1 MKKKIW
7 FCHKIAHILFIKFQK
22 TQWKFQTP
30 TKNYNTLSITLQL
43 LQEGETLVSISM
55 KQKPMFIE
63 CVEFIPL
70 LLMASFSRPGRRFIY
85 TFAFASN
92 QFFLKSAKA
101 FFLIL
106 SLLSFNATFS
116 VWKNI
121 CVSVC
126 VCIVYI
132 WSIHQQFHSIVNKSK
147 RKKFCAMSLCHH
159 THSEKWNRIYS
170 VRHK

>member
-1 MKKKIW
+1 MTISLCHDSIF
-7 FCHKIAHILFIKFQK
+7 FCYHIHFLFFS
-22 TQWKFQTP
+22 FSSS
-30 TKNYNTLSITLQL
+30 L
-43 LQEGETLVSISM
+43 
-55 KQKPMFIE
+55 F
-63 CVEFIPL
+63 FIPVFFVL
-70 LLMASFSRPGRRFIY
+70 QFFFHI
-85 TFAFASN
+85 F
-92 QFFLKSAKA
+92 FFLKSAKA
-101 FFLIL
+101 FFFIL

-121 CVSVC
+121 CVC

>member
-1 MKKKIW
+1 MKEKYDDIFMSW
-7 FCHKIAHILFIKFQK
+7 LNIFLLSYPFSFLFF
-22 TQWKFQTP
+22 
-30 TKNYNTLSITLQL
+30 SIFPFFHSRLFVRT
-43 LQEGETLVSISM
+43 TI
-55 KQKPMFIE
+55 F
-63 CVEFIPL
+63 
-70 LLMASFSRPGRRFIY
+70 FSY
-85 TFAFASN
+85 L
-92 QFFLKSAKA
+92 FFLKSAKA